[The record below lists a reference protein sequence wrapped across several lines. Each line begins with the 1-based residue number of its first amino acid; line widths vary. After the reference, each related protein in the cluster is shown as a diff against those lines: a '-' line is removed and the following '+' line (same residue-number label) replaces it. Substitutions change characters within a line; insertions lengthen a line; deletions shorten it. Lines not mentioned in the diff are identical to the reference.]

1 MKHLPNSLSS
11 LRMVG
16 AVVLL
21 LCDVVGTTL
30 ALPSSVTTRPSPSEF
45 GWLSLL
51 RPFWVLYALCGISD
65 IADGWLARKLK
76 CVTSFGALL
85 DSLADICFVACCAWK
100 LLPKLELPQWLWL
113 WAGVIVAI
121 KVVNQL
127 SALATYGRCCFPHTL
142 ANKWAGFLLF
152 IAVPMTFW
160 SIIPIT
166 IVASVATFA
175 AIQEGHFI
183 RTRNNMR
190 KIVTLVYALVATS
203 CLAQEPTYGAAR
215 VIRARSEMAESC
227 RTKAKPISDSTRY
240 GACIMRNGSIVGINE
255 NERFAMH
262 SVMKF
267 PQALYVANY
276 LSRKGLDLE
285 DTIVVDKADLMQDT
299 WSPMLKLFE
308 GVKAFSY
315 AELLELS
322 LGQSDNNAS
331 ELLFKFCG
339 KPQSIEKCMRKLGFH
354 DIHIRM
360 TEERMHKNPAKAIE
374 NYSTPAEMVRLF
386 EWFYRHKDDNQYLT
400 FIWKTMAD
408 CSTGLERIPAAI
420 PTDARV
426 VHKTGTGFPSPE
438 GVQDMN
444 DAGVILMPDGSHAI
458 IAIFTTHSSS
468 EAVIANIARQLLA
481 Q

>member
-76 CVTSFGALL
+76 CVTRTGALL

-127 SALATYGRCCFPHTL
+127 SAVWVHGRFCFPHTL
-142 ANKWAGFLLF
+142 ANKWTGFLLF
-152 IAVPMTFW
+152 IAAPMTFW

-203 CLAQEPTYGAAR
+203 CLAQESGCT
-215 VIRARSEMAESC
+215 S
-227 RTKAKPISDSTRY
+227 Y

-262 SVMKF
+262 SVMKS

-276 LSRKGLDLE
+276 LSRKGLGID

-360 TEERMHKNPAKAIE
+360 TEEQMHKNPAKAIE
-374 NYSTPAEMVRLF
+374 NSSTPAEMVRLF

-444 DAGVILMPDGSHAI
+444 DAGIILMSDGSHAI

-468 EAVIANIARQLLA
+468 ETVIANIARQLLA